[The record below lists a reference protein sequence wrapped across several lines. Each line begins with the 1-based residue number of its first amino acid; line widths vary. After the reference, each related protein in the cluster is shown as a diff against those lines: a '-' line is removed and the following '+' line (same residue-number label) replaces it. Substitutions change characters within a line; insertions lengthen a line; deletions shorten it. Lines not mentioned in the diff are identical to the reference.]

1 MKKTLLAAVLAVAMI
16 GLTAC
21 GSKTE
26 EAAPAAD
33 EAVVE
38 EAPAADEAPVAEE
51 AAPADETAATE
62 EVAVDDAAIAAEV
75 NEFATKIV
83 AAVDAKDIEALSE
96 LVTYPTYVAI
106 GDGMEVAS
114 KEDFVAIGADALFT
128 DELVASVDAADLSAL
143 EATGAGYILG
153 GEKPDII
160 FGYGEDNTLG
170 ITGIN
175 Y

>member
-1 MKKTLLAAVLAVAMI
+1 MKKALLAAVLAVAMI

-26 EAAPAAD
+26 EAAPATE

-38 EAPAADEAPVAEE
+38 EAAVEEAPAEEAAVVEEAPVAEE
-51 AAPADETAATE
+51 APTE
-62 EVAVDDAAIAAEV
+62 EVVADEAAVADFAAQ
-75 NEFATKIV
+75 IV
-83 AAVDAKDIEALSE
+83 AAVDAKDIEALSA
-96 LVTYPTYVAI
+96 LVTYPTYVAL
-106 GDGMEVAS
+106 GDGMEVAT

-128 DELVASVDAADLSAL
+128 EELIAAVDAADVSAL
-143 EATGAGYILG
+143 TASEAGYVI
-153 GEKPDII
+153 GESKPNVI
-160 FGYGEDNTLG
+160 FNYGADGKLG